1 MHSKFVRPAV
11 VNIFLKL
18 DWYGKGRILVIP
30 FYNFADRNSP
40 ALEVALQDRNVFLFY
55 LVISLCRMLELEF

>member
-1 MHSKFVRPAV
+1 MDTKFIRSAV
-11 VNIFLKL
+11 IHILLKL
-18 DWYGKGRILVIP
+18 DRYGKGRILVIP

-55 LVISLCRMLELEF
+55 LVISLCRMFELEF